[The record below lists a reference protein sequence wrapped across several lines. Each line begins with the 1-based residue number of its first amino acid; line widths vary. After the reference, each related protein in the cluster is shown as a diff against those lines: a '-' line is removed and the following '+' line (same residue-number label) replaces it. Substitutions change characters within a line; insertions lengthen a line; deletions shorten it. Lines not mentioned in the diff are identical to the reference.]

1 MTPTIVRSLRDLRR
15 GLTGWAVGVGAIV
28 GVMAAF
34 WPSMQGFRE
43 FEDLLQAYPDPMLEL
58 FNMEAFT
65 TGAGFMNTELFS
77 FMLPMLFAI
86 FGISRGAKLI
96 AGQEEVGVLET
107 MWCQPQPRWRVLV
120 GHALALSTAMAGLGV
135 VLLVTLVAA
144 NVAVGMEIPFG
155 ELAASSTSMVLFGL
169 EFGLLS
175 LAVGAATG
183 RKGLAIGVASVAAIA
198 AYVVYVM
205 ARLVDRFDGW
215 EVISPV
221 QHALRD
227 GPLGSGWAPASLLAM
242 AAAGA
247 VAVLLAAPLLERRDI
262 HG

>member
-1 MTPTIVRSLRDLRR
+1 MIPTLLRTLRDLRR
-15 GLTGWAVGVGAIV
+15 GIVGWAVGVVAIV

-34 WPSMQGFRE
+34 WPSMQDFRE
-43 FEDLLQAYPDPMLEL
+43 FEDLLQAYPEPMLEL

-96 AGQEEVGVLET
+96 AGQEETGVLET
-107 MWCQPQPRWRVLV
+107 VWCQPQPRWRVLAS
-120 GHALALSTAMAGLGV
+120 HAMALATAMAVLGV
-135 VLLVTLVAA
+135 ALLGSLVVA
-144 NVAVGMEIPFG
+144 NVAVDLNVPIT
-155 ELAASSTSMVLFGL
+155 ELAASSASMVLFGL

-183 RKGLAIGVASVAAIA
+183 RKGLAIGVSSVAAVA
-198 AYVVYVM
+198 AYIVYVM
-205 ARLVDRFDGW
+205 ARLVDVFDGW

-227 GPLGSGWAPASLLAM
+227 GPLGTGWAPGSLLAM
-242 AAAGA
+242 ALGGLL
-247 VAVLLAAPLLERRDI
+247 VLALAAPVLERRDI